1 MNTQVGQIAKL
12 LDAEAVDLTP
22 LQKQIAKLSK
32 IIGIVAICICLV
44 TFILYMVAMTGYSSF
59 NIKG

>member
-44 TFILYMVAMTGYSSF
+44 TFILYMVAMTGFSGFY
-59 NIKG
+59 IKG

>member
-1 MNTQVGQIAKL
+1 MNTQVGQIARL

-32 IIGIVAICICLV
+32 IIGIVAISICLL

>member
-32 IIGIVAICICLV
+32 IIGIVAISICLL